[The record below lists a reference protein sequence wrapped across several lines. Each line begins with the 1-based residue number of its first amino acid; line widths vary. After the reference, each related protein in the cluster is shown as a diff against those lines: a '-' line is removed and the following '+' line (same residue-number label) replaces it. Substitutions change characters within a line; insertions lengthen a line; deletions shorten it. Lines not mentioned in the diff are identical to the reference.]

1 MPIDTYQ
8 IFNNLKNIFN
18 EEIAIEM
25 MKIISEIIKTIY
37 EEQKRMVTKE
47 EFNELK
53 EIVKELA
60 EAQKRTE
67 QKVEELAE
75 AQKRTEQKVEE
86 LAEAQKNAE
95 KQIAELSL
103 KMSNLYDE
111 VGKISNAVG
120 YMLENES
127 LAYLPILLKK
137 DYDIEVIDSLER
149 LYLTDSK
156 GKKIEINIFGKCKKN
171 GEEYTIIGEVK
182 SKLTIKKID
191 DFIKSR
197 IEPFK
202 EQYKKI
208 IPIIVTHNVS
218 TLEVKEYAKS
228 KGILFYYSYSLKN
241 ISVKLLMKKE

>member
-53 EIVKELA
+53 EIVK
-60 EAQKRTE
+60 
-67 QKVEELAE
+67 ELAE